1 MSFELRE
8 HPRDS
13 HVFKNRISE
22 IPIILLIYV
31 SFSLTRKRD
40 EDQHLAVTYK
50 PCDFFAK
57 ELI

>member
-50 PCDFFAK
+50 PCDFFC
-57 ELI
+57 

>member
-1 MSFELRE
+1 MSFGFRE

-13 HVFKNRISE
+13 HVFKNKISD

-50 PCDFFAK
+50 PCDF
-57 ELI
+57 LLRY